1 MLRDFFKTLPQR
13 LLLPYRG
20 RLWLWHIAAFAVTAI
35 IVFGG
40 FDWWY
45 YEHTRSEALRPLVMI
60 AGLGGMLIPIFLP
73 VILYMRG
80 KRKKDEL
87 RIRAA
92 IGVAQASLIA
102 WIIVAVYKAFT
113 GRVQPGFSGAS
124 IASANGGDISR
135 GFQFGFWEHGIFWG
149 WPSHHTVVAI
159 AAATVLYLAFK
170 RPSARFAAFVWAAI
184 VAAGA
189 SVGFH
194 WFSDV
199 VAGVIVGAVVGVAVW
214 RDIND
219 KINSQSNH
227 V

>member
-1 MLRDFFKTLPQR
+1 MFRAFFNQLPRR
-13 LLLPYRG
+13 LLLPFRG
-20 RLWLWHIAAFAVTAI
+20 SLWLWHIAAAIITVI
-35 IVFGG
+35 IVFTG

-45 YEHTRSEALRPLVMI
+45 FQHTRSETLRPLVMV
-60 AGLGGMLIPIFLP
+60 AGLGGMIVPIALPIFL
-73 VILYMRG
+73 YSRG
-80 KRKKDEL
+80 KRKRDEL
-87 RIRAA
+87 SIRAA
-92 IGVAQASLIA
+92 IGIAQASIIA

-113 GRVQPGFSGAS
+113 GRVQPGFSGTS
-124 IASANGGDISR
+124 IASASGSDISH

-170 RPSARFAAFVWAAI
+170 RPSARFAAFIWAAI

-214 RDIND
+214 RDSGRRVEARDI
-219 KINSQSNH
+219 IE
-227 V
+227 